1 LDISDGP
8 ARQNREARRVEC
20 FARIDN
26 VDQVMRDATPLA
38 GFRFGGSDVQPLVN
52 LHGIDRNDFTARA
65 RGELKGDG

>member
-1 LDISDGP
+1 
-8 ARQNREARRVEC
+8 
-20 FARIDN
+20 
-26 VDQVMRDATPLA
+26 MRDATPLA